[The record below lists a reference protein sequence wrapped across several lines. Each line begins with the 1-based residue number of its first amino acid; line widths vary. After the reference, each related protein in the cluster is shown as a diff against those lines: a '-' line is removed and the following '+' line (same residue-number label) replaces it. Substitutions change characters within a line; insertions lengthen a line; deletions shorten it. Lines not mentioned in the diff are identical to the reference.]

1 MGNFIINSF
10 PELLQIFSVE
20 FINIPNFFELLIR
33 FIFNF
38 LVVLILVR
46 FLYYPLARRKEY
58 FFSFILV
65 STIVFLVTYSL
76 VSIADLST
84 GVAIG
89 LFALFGILR
98 FRTRQ
103 IPVKE
108 MTYLFL
114 VIGISVINAMLND
127 QTSYVE
133 LIFIN
138 MIILFVAWAAELFW
152 KKNTENS
159 KFINYEKID
168 LIMPGKRKELI
179 DDLKKRTGL
188 NITDVEIGRI
198 NFMRDTV
205 RIRIFFCEAKP
216 KNHFDDGISI
226 R

>member
-46 FLYYPLARRKEY
+46 YLYYPLARRKEY

>member
-1 MGNFIINSF
+1 MGNLIINLF
-10 PELLQIFSVE
+10 PELLQIFGVK
-20 FINIPNFFELLIR
+20 FINVLNFFELFIR
-33 FIFNF
+33 FTFNF

-133 LIFIN
+133 LLFIN
-138 MIILFVAWAAELFW
+138 MIVLFIAWAAELFW
-152 KKNTENS
+152 QKNTENS

-168 LIMPGKRKELI
+168 LISPDKKEELI
-179 DDLKKRTGL
+179 ADLKKRTGL

-205 RIRIFFCEAKP
+205 RIRIFFCEKKP
-216 KNHFDDGISI
+216 QNHFEDGRSI

>member
-10 PELLQIFSVE
+10 PELLKIFSVE
-20 FINIPNFFELLIR
+20 FINIPSFFELFIR

-114 VIGISVINAMLND
+114 VIGISVINAMLNN

-133 LIFIN
+133 LLFIN
-138 MIILFVAWAAELFW
+138 TIILFVAWAAELFW

-168 LIMPGKRKELI
+168 LISPDKKEELI
-179 DDLKKRTGL
+179 ADLKKRTGL

-198 NFMRDTV
+198 NFIRDTV
-205 RIRIFFCEAKP
+205 RIRIFFREEKP
-216 KNHFDDGISI
+216 QNHFENGRSI

>member
-1 MGNFIINSF
+1 MGNLIINLF
-10 PELLQIFSVE
+10 PELLQIFDVE
-20 FINIPNFFELLIR
+20 FINVPNFFELLIR
-33 FIFNF
+33 FSFNF
-38 LVVLILVR
+38 LAVFILVR
-46 FLYYPLARRKEY
+46 YLYYPLARRKEY
-58 FFSFILV
+58 FFSYILI

-133 LIFIN
+133 LLFIN
-138 MIILFVAWAAELFW
+138 MIILFVAWVAELFW
-152 KKNTENS
+152 QKNTENS

-168 LIMPGKRKELI
+168 LIRPDKKEELI
-179 DDLKKRTGL
+179 ADLKKRTGL

-205 RIRIFFCEAKP
+205 RIRIFFCEEKP
-216 KNHFDDGISI
+216 QNHFEDGRSI

>member
-1 MGNFIINSF
+1 MGNLIINLF
-10 PELLQIFSVE
+10 PELLQIFGVE
-20 FINIPNFFELLIR
+20 FINVLNFFELFIR
-33 FIFNF
+33 FTFNF

-133 LIFIN
+133 LLFIN
-138 MIILFVAWAAELFW
+138 MIILFVAWVAELFW
-152 KKNTENS
+152 QKNTENS

-168 LIMPGKRKELI
+168 LIRPDKKEELI
-179 DDLKKRTGL
+179 ADLKKRTGL

-205 RIRIFFCEAKP
+205 RIRIFFCEEKP
-216 KNHFDDGISI
+216 QNHFEDGRSI

>member
-1 MGNFIINSF
+1 MADLTINLF
-10 PELLQIFSVE
+10 PELLQIFGVE
-20 FINIPNFFELLIR
+20 FINVHNFFELLIR
-33 FIFNF
+33 FFFN
-38 LVVLILVR
+38 LLAVLILVR

-58 FFSFILV
+58 FFSYILI

-133 LIFIN
+133 LLFIN

-152 KKNTENS
+152 QKNTGNS

-168 LIMPGKRKELI
+168 LIRPDKRKELI
-179 DDLKKRTGL
+179 ADLKKRTGL

-205 RIRIFFCEAKP
+205 RIRIFFCEEKHQ
-216 KNHFDDGISI
+216 NHFDDGRSI

>member
-1 MGNFIINSF
+1 MGNLIINLF
-10 PELLQIFSVE
+10 PELLQIFGVE
-20 FINIPNFFELLIR
+20 FINVLNFFELFIR
-33 FIFNF
+33 FTFNF

-127 QTSYVE
+127 QTSYME
-133 LIFIN
+133 LLFIN
-138 MIILFVAWAAELFW
+138 MIILFVAWVAELFW
-152 KKNTENS
+152 QKNTENS

-168 LIMPGKRKELI
+168 LISPDKKEELI
-179 DDLKKRTGL
+179 ADLKKRTGL

-205 RIRIFFCEAKP
+205 RIRIFFCEKKP
-216 KNHFDDGISI
+216 QNHFEDGRSI

>member
-1 MGNFIINSF
+1 MGNLIINLF
-10 PELLQIFSVE
+10 PELLQIFGVE
-20 FINIPNFFELLIR
+20 FINVVNFFELLIR
-33 FIFNF
+33 FTFNF
-38 LVVLILVR
+38 LAVLILVR
-46 FLYYPLARRKEY
+46 YLYYPLARRKEY
-58 FFSFILV
+58 FFSYILI

-133 LIFIN
+133 LLFIN

-152 KKNTENS
+152 QKNTENS

-168 LIMPGKRKELI
+168 LISPDKKEELI
-179 DDLKKRTGL
+179 ADLKKRTGL

-205 RIRIFFCEAKP
+205 RIRIFFCEKKP
-216 KNHFDDGISI
+216 QNHFEDGRSI